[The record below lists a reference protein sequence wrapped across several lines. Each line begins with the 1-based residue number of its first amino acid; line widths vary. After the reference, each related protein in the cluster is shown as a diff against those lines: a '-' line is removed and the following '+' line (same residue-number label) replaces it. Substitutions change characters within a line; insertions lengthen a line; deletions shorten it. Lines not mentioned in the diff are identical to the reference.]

1 MESIKEM
8 ARRSLQGEKIKK
20 YGCFTP
26 EQQKAF
32 EGLNATQRAY
42 VVYRGKGYSK
52 ADSYRMAGYKA
63 KNVAQSAYIVEKQ
76 HPYMSELIQAMANVR
91 RASELSQED
100 SDLNRQI
107 DALAK
112 QDGAEKMLET
122 IEGADG
128 ETAKRIQF
136 YRDIVNGKIRTK
148 KVIKRKN
155 ASGAV
160 IETREEY
167 LDDIET
173 RIKAR
178 KELDRILGL
187 NEIVDVASLQMGDIT
202 INIVDASK
210 RDALED
216 KSNHVEL
223 EDKDMVIL
231 DEGEEDGEKRQ
242 TEEDKN

>member
-1 MESIKEM
+1 MGKG
-8 ARRSLQGEKIKK
+8 RRALQGERIKK

-32 EGLNATQRAY
+32 EDLNGTQRAY
-42 VVYRGKGYSK
+42 VIYRGKGYSK
-52 ADSYRMAGYKA
+52 ADSYRMAGYKS
-63 KNVAQSAYIVEKQ
+63 KNVAQSAYIIEKQ
-76 HPYMSELIQAMANVR
+76 HPYMSELINAMTNVR

-128 ETAKRIQF
+128 ETARRIQF

-148 KVIKRKN
+148 KIIKRKN

-187 NEIVDVASLQMGDIT
+187 NEIIDVGALQMGDIT

-216 KSNHVEL
+216 KSNHVVL
-223 EDKDMVIL
+223 EDKDISVSDEIK
-231 DEGEEDGEKRQ
+231 EGEDNGEQGQ